1 MNYSWALLQHAKS
14 RHLAFKACHRAAW
27 CLPGSSCS
35 GALLWERG
43 VLVLSAGR
51 WGANRK
57 KKKKKRSVP
66 GNWFYPTRRRKGGGI
81 FVWDAVVHGFFP
93 HLVFG
98 TVVDMG
104 QPGVPSSPWVF
115 ATCRCPQVSLDGSV
129 KCRSIHDRHGDKW
142 ERLQV
147 HPGAGVY

>member
-1 MNYSWALLQHAKS
+1 MPPCCLVPAWLFLLQS
-14 RHLAFKACHRAAW
+14 LAV
-27 CLPGSSCS
+27 G
-35 GALLWERG
+35 ERG
-43 VLVLSAGR
+43 P
-51 WGANRK
+51 GAECRALGGK
-57 KKKKKRSVP
+57 QEKKKKKRSVP

-115 ATCRCPQVSLDGSV
+115 ATCRYPQVSLDGSV
-129 KCRSIHDRHGDKW
+129 KCRSINDRHGDKW

-147 HPGAGVY
+147 HPGADVY